1 MSGRVR
7 AVIGLG
13 ANIGDAAATIRDAV
27 NALAALRG
35 ARLLAVSR
43 LYATAPVGVTDQP
56 EFRNA
61 VALVE
66 VPAGRTPEAG
76 ALGLLLVLKRLERR
90 FGRQPRGRWGPRE
103 IDLDLE
109 VFGPHAMAV
118 ERPPAGRSLD
128 FRKGSTLLAVPHP
141 AARERLFVLA
151 PWSDVAPD
159 ARPPGWNETVDD
171 ARARRARIEGSAAV
185 RPIATWDPA
194 TRDWQPLTQTS

>member
-1 MSGRVR
+1 MRGRVG

-13 ANIGDAAATIRDAV
+13 ANVGDAVATIRDAIR
-27 NALAALRG
+27 ALGALRG
-35 ARLLAVSR
+35 VRVVAVSR

-61 VALVE
+61 VALVD
-66 VPAGRTPEAG
+66 VPARRSPEDG
-76 ALGLLLVLKRLERR
+76 ALDVLAKLKRLERR

-109 VFGPHAMAV
+109 AFGPHAVSV

-128 FRKGSTLLAVPHP
+128 FWKDSTLLIVPHP
-141 AARERLFVLA
+141 AAHERLFVLA

-159 ARPPGWNETVDD
+159 DLPPGWPET
-171 ARARRARIEGSAAV
+171 IEQTRVRLALREGPQAA
-185 RPIATWDPA
+185 RPIAIWDPA
-194 TRDWQPLTQTS
+194 TRDWQPLP